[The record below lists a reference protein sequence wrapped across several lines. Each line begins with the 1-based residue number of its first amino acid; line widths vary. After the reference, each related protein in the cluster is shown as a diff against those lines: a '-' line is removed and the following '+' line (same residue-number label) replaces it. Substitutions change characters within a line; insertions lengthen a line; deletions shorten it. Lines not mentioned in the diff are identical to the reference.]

1 MRLSRIGVRDV
12 VVVLLVAGS
21 LYLAITDSSTRDG
34 FADLVQIG
42 LAGYLGQLVPRKE
55 S

>member
-1 MRLSRIGVRDV
+1 MRLVRVGVRDV
-12 VVVLLVAGS
+12 VVILLVAGS
-21 LYLAITDSSTRDG
+21 LYLAVSDPSTRDG

-55 S
+55 G